1 MAQKGNSA
9 GGFGALFD
17 GNIGALRQN
26 FEIGEQVTGVVTLID
41 RKSVFV
47 DINARSE
54 GIIDRSEMLDKNG
67 ELKVKV
73 GDAVTAYFISGRG
86 DDLRLA
92 MSHGAKGDRSGL
104 WDAYQGGIPVEGRV
118 ESERAGGF
126 EVDVSGRKGFCPY
139 SQIDIHR
146 QDPQAYLGEKF
157 RFKVVEYDEWGDNLV
172 LSRRQ
177 LLEVERE
184 QQQAELKEKLQVGD
198 IVDGRVAK
206 LMEFGAFVDIGGV
219 EGLIPMSQ
227 LSWARVDSASDIL
240 SEGEKVKVKVTAID
254 WERGR
259 ISLSLKEAA
268 GNPWEALAGKYAVGR
283 RIEGRIT
290 KLMPF
295 GAFVQ
300 IEPGVEGLVHI
311 SKLGA
316 GRRIAHPKE
325 VVQEGQTV
333 EAEIESIDME
343 QRRISLSMQPRRAE
357 WTGGEPE
364 DDRPQPVG
372 EVVPGG
378 RVTGVVQGIKHFGM
392 FISLPGDQTG
402 LLHISQ
408 IDYKGGRDPEGWFR
422 SNYPEGTQ
430 IEVVVKDIKDGRIS
444 LTMAE
449 KWDAEN
455 IKEDFGKFLV
465 NSANGGLGSVGDALG
480 KLNL

>member
-1 MAQKGNSA
+1 M
-9 GGFGALFD
+9 
-17 GNIGALRQN
+17 
-26 FEIGEQVTGVVTLID
+26 
-41 RKSVFV
+41 
-47 DINARSE
+47 
-54 GIIDRSEMLDKNG
+54 
-67 ELKVKV
+67 
-73 GDAVTAYFISGRG
+73 
-86 DDLRLA
+86 RLA
-92 MSHGAKGDRSGL
+92 MSYGAKGDRSGL

-118 ESERAGGF
+118 ESERSGGF
-126 EVDVSGRKGFCPY
+126 EVNVSGQSGFCPY
-139 SQIDIHR
+139 SQIDIYR

-157 RFKVVEYDEWGDNLV
+157 RFKVVEYDEWGNNLV

-198 IVDGRVAK
+198 IVEGRGTK
-206 LMEFGAFVDIGGV
+206 LMDFGAFVDIGGV

-227 LSWARVDSASDIL
+227 LSWARVDSASDVV
-240 SEGEKVKVKVTAID
+240 SEGEKVKVMVSGID
-254 WERGR
+254 WDRGR

-268 GNPWEALAGKYAVGR
+268 GNPWEEVSGKYAVGR
-283 RIEGRIT
+283 KVQGKIS

-300 IEPGVEGLVHI
+300 LEPGIEGLVHI

-325 VVQEGQTV
+325 VVKEGQEV
-333 EAEIESIDME
+333 EVEIENIDLE
-343 QRRISLSMQPRRAE
+343 QRRISLSMQSRS
-357 WTGGEPE
+357 GGQFGSDEE

-430 IEVVVKDIKDGRIS
+430 VEVVIQDMKDGRIS
-444 LTMAE
+444 LTTAE
-449 KWDAEN
+449 NWDAEHA
-455 IKEDFGKFLV
+455 KEDYSDFLSNSDDGGFGSL
-465 NSANGGLGSVGDALG
+465 GDALG
-480 KLNL
+480 KLDL